1 MRKLIAA
8 LCLALC
14 APAGATPSGQILI
27 PSTDVQPYKVLHLNF
42 DSFIRTQDEN
52 DGRRLGPMVLVG
64 PTVGVLPWEKVR
76 AEAGFDL
83 LYKGVKELDN
93 NPLYFHGKVATP
105 ERSLEDWS
113 PALALGVFN
122 VGTKDGLT
130 NQDMVYGLAAR
141 TLPVVGRLSFGWYG
155 GNGAALRD
163 EQNRVANHGVLASWD
178 RTMEELSKKLW
189 CSVDYQGGQNVMGAA
204 SLGCSWA
211 LSEKT
216 SVILGYD
223 VWNNR
228 AVAGKNT
235 VNLQVDINF

>member
-1 MRKLIAA
+1 MRPLLVFLTLGLAA
-8 LCLALC
+8 A
-14 APAGATPSGQILI
+14 AHATPSGQVLI
-27 PSTDVQPYKVLHLNF
+27 PSTDLQPYKVLHLNF

-52 DGRRLGPMVLVG
+52 DGRRLGPMVMAG
-64 PTVGVLPWEKVR
+64 PTIGVLPYDKVR

-93 NPLYFHGKVATP
+93 NPLYFHGKVGTP
-105 ERSLEDWS
+105 EKSLHEWS
-113 PALALGVFN
+113 PALALGVCN
-122 VGTKDGLT
+122 IGTKDGLT

-141 TLPVVGRLSFGWYG
+141 SIPKLGRLSFGWYG

-163 EQNRVANHGVLASWD
+163 EQNRVANHGALASWD

-189 CSVDYQGGQNVMGAA
+189 CAVDYQGGQNVMGAA
-204 SLGCSWA
+204 NLGCSWA
-211 LSEKT
+211 FSEKT

-223 VWNNR
+223 IWNNR

-235 VNLQVDINF
+235 FNLQVDINF